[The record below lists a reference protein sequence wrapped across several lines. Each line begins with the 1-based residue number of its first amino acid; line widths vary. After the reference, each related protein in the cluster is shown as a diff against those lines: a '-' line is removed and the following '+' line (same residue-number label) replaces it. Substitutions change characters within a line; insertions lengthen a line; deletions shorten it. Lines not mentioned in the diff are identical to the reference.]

1 MLRNEFK
8 KATTLEELKTIYHK
22 LAMENHPD
30 KGGSVEAMK
39 EVNALYEEFFEV
51 LKNTHRNKDGETY
64 TKETNEAPADFM
76 NIIDELLKMG
86 GIKIEII
93 GSFIWV
99 SGDTKPHKEALK
111 ALGFKWHTKKMNWY
125 KAPAGYR
132 KRNNKRYNMNQIRG
146 MFGVQY
152 EAETESAKALTA

>member
-1 MLRNEFK
+1 MLRNEFM

-30 KGGSVEAMK
+30 RGGSAEAMK
-39 EVNALYEEFFEV
+39 EVNNLYEEFFKI

-64 TKETNEAPADFM
+64 TKETTEAPADFM

-111 ALGFKWHTKKMNWY
+111 TLGFKWHSKKLNWY
-125 KAPAGYR
+125 KAPEGYR
-132 KRNNKRYNMNQIRG
+132 KRNNKRYSMDQVRG
-146 MFGVQY
+146 MFGVQAEY
-152 EAETESAKALTA
+152 NTEAAKAIPA